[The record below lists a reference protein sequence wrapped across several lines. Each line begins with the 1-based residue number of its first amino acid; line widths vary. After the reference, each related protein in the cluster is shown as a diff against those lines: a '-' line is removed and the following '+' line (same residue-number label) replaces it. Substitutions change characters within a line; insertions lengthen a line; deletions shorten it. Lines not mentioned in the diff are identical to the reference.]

1 MTGVKAATAEV
12 TRWKLMGLGAFGAAA
27 ALASLVT
34 PYWSYLARAAWRIT
48 SSIRAAKSA
57 EFHTTS
63 G

>member
-1 MTGVKAATAEV
+1 MTL
-12 TRWKLMGLGAFGAAA
+12 WKLMGLGAFGSLHRSGGARVASY
-27 ALASLVT
+27 ALLA
-34 PYWSYLARAAWRIT
+34 YLARAAWRIT